1 MSKVVEVNDN
11 NFQELV
17 TDSDLPV
24 IVDFWAAWCGP
35 CRQVGPIIDELS
47 KELDGKVKVAKCDV
61 DANPGL
67 AAKYGI
73 TSIPA
78 IMAFKDGELKETVL
92 GARPKQALLD
102 AFAPVI
108 G

>member
-11 NFQELV
+11 NFQDEV
-17 TDSDLPV
+17 ENSDLPV

-47 KELDGKVKVAKCDV
+47 EELDGKVKVAKCDV
-61 DANPGL
+61 DANPRL
-67 AAKYGI
+67 AAQYGI

-102 AFAPVI
+102 AFANVI
-108 G
+108 N

>member
-11 NFQELV
+11 NFQEEV
-17 TDSDLPV
+17 ENSDLPV

-47 KELDGKVKVAKCDV
+47 EELDGKVKVAKCDV
-61 DANPGL
+61 DANPRL
-67 AAKYGI
+67 AAQYGI

-102 AFAPVI
+102 AFSSVI
-108 G
+108 N